1 MIEQTMFLLAMV
13 CLIGIACQWL
23 AWVLKIPAILLLLL
37 AGIIVGPL
45 TGVVEPDVL
54 FGDLLFP
61 VVSLSV
67 AVILF
72 EGGLTLRVHELRE
85 VGHVVRNLVTFG
97 AVITWLVIA
106 FATHRLLDFP
116 PSLALLFGALVVV
129 TGPTV
134 IVPLLRT
141 VRPQAHLANILRWE
155 GILIDPLGALLAVL
169 VYDFIV
175 SGLVA
180 GRHSEPLV
188 TFASIIGI
196 GTVSGVLGALGLG
209 FILRRHLLP
218 EYLINVAT
226 LAIVLSIYAIANQ
239 LAHESGL
246 LAVTVMGM
254 LLANLKQTPIEG
266 ILDFKE
272 SLSVLLIS
280 LLFILL
286 AARIDFSNFSLLG
299 SGAIAVILVVI
310 FVARPLAVFVSA
322 LGAGLGWRDQMLLA
336 WIAPRGIVAAA
347 VSALF
352 ALRLQDL
359 GVDGAS
365 LLIPLT
371 FMVII
376 VTVVLQSLTARPLA
390 RLLGL
395 AEPEPRGVLIVG
407 AHAVAR
413 AIAAE
418 LQELE
423 FRVLLADT
431 NWDEIRAARMEGLP
445 TYFGNVVS
453 EHADRHLDLVG
464 LGQLL
469 ALSHRPALNVLACQR
484 YKAEFGAGRVF
495 TVLTSEEK
503 STAEK
508 LTITAEGAGRR
519 LFGEEVTD
527 KQLASLLGQ
536 GGEIRTTL
544 LSEAYDFEAY
554 QAHYHDRALPLFAVD
569 DHRRLHVFV
578 ADEEPDVKSGWQ
590 VIGLIPVDLLEELEA
605 DEADGDDKS

>member
-1 MIEQTMFLLAMV
+1 MVIEHTMLLLAMI
-13 CLIGIACQWL
+13 CLLGIACQWL
-23 AWVLKIPAILLLLL
+23 AWALKIPAILLLLI

-45 TGVVEPDVL
+45 TGIVEPDAL
-54 FGDLLFP
+54 FGDMLFP
-61 VVSLSV
+61 FISLSV

-72 EGGLTLRVHELRE
+72 EGGLTLHVHEIKA
-85 VGHVVRNLVTFG
+85 VGHVVRNLVTIG
-97 AVITWLVIA
+97 ALITWLVIG
-106 FATHRLLDFP
+106 FATQYLLDFP
-116 PSLALLFGALVVV
+116 RDLALLFGALVVV

-141 VRPQAHLANILRWE
+141 VRPQADLANILRWE

-180 GRHSEPLV
+180 GRHSDPLM
-188 TFASIIGI
+188 TFALIVAIGV
-196 GTVSGVLGALGLG
+196 GSGILGALGLG
-209 FILRRHLLP
+209 IVLRRHMLP
-218 EYLINVAT
+218 EYLQNVAT
-226 LAIVLSIYAIANQ
+226 LAFVLSIYTVANQ

-286 AARIDFSNFSLLG
+286 AARIDIGDFSLLG
-299 SGAIAVILVVI
+299 SGAVAVMLVVI
-310 FVARPLAVFVSA
+310 FVARPLAVFVSS
-322 LGAGLGWRDQMLLA
+322 LGSGLGWRQQTLLA

-376 VTVVLQSLTARPLA
+376 VTVVIQSISARPVA

-413 AIAAE
+413 AIGAE
-418 LQELE
+418 LQELK
-423 FRVLLADT
+423 FRVVLADT
-431 NWDEIRAARMEGLP
+431 NWEDTSAARMMGLP
-445 TYFGNVVS
+445 TYFGNIVS

-469 ALSHRPALNVLACQR
+469 ALSRQPALNALACQR
-484 YKAEFGAGRVF
+484 YKGEFGSGRVF
-495 TVLTSEEK
+495 SLQSSEEK
-503 STAEK
+503 SATEK
-508 LTITAEGAGRR
+508 LTITREIAGRR
-519 LFGEEVTD
+519 LFGDKVTLT
-527 KQLASLLGQ
+527 QLASQLGQ
-536 GGEIRTTL
+536 GAEIRTTL
-544 LSEAYDFEAY
+544 LSDSYDYDAYVE
-554 QAHYHDRALPLFAVD
+554 HYHNRALPLFAID
-569 DHRRLHVFV
+569 DRQRLHVFV
-578 ADEEPDVKSGWQ
+578 AGETQTPEPGWQ
-590 VIGLIPVDLLEELEA
+590 IIALIPDDLLEEPEA
-605 DEADGDDKS
+605 SGES

>member
-1 MIEQTMFLLAMV
+1 MDIEHSMFLLAMI
-13 CLIGIACQWL
+13 CLLGIACQWL
-23 AWVLKIPAILLLLL
+23 AWALKIPAILLLLI
-37 AGIIVGPL
+37 AGIIVGPVS
-45 TGVVEPDVL
+45 GIVDPDAL
-54 FGDLLFP
+54 FGDMLFP
-61 VVSLSV
+61 FISLSV

-72 EGGLTLRVHELRE
+72 EGGLTLRVHEIKA
-85 VGHVVRNLVTFG
+85 VGHVVRNLVTVG
-97 AVITWLVIA
+97 ALITWLVIG
-106 FATHRLLDFP
+106 FATHYLLGF
-116 PSLALLFGALVVV
+116 STELALLFGALVVV

-141 VRPQAHLANILRWE
+141 VRPRAELANILRWE

-180 GRHSEPLV
+180 GGHSDPLL
-188 TFASIIGI
+188 TFALIVAIGA
-196 GTVSGVLGALGLG
+196 GSGVLGALGLG
-209 FILRRHLLP
+209 VVLRRHLLP
-218 EYLINVAT
+218 EYLHNVAT
-226 LAIVLSIYAIANQ
+226 LAFVLSIYTVANQ

-286 AARIDFSNFSLLG
+286 AARIDIGDFSLLG
-299 SGAIAVILVVI
+299 AGAVGVMIVVVFI
-310 FVARPLAVFVSA
+310 ARPLAVLVSS
-322 LGAGLGWRDQMLLA
+322 LGSGLGWRQQALLA

-359 GVDGAS
+359 GVNGAS

-376 VTVVLQSLTARPLA
+376 VTVVLQSLSARPVA

-418 LQELE
+418 LQALK
-423 FRVLLADT
+423 FRVVLADT
-431 NWDEIRAARMEGLP
+431 NWEEISAARMMGLP
-445 TYFGNVVS
+445 TYFGNIVS

-469 ALSHRPALNVLACQR
+469 ALSRRPALNALACQR
-484 YKAEFGAGRVF
+484 YKGEFGAGRVF
-495 TVLTSEEK
+495 SLQTSEEK
-503 STAEK
+503 SASEK
-508 LTITAEGAGRR
+508 LTITREIAGRR
-519 LFGEEVTD
+519 LFGD
-527 KQLASLLGQ
+527 KATETQLASLLGQ
-536 GGEIRTTL
+536 GAEIRTTP
-544 LSEAYDFEAY
+544 LSESHDYDAYCEHY
-554 QAHYHDRALPLFAVD
+554 QKRALPLFAVD
-569 DHRRLHVFV
+569 QRQRLHVFV
-578 ADEEPDVKSGWQ
+578 AGETLTPEPGWQ
-590 VIGLIPVDLLEELEA
+590 VIALIPADLL
-605 DEADGDDKS
+605 DESGSDAKS